1 MALFEGTKE
10 YFIETKGGK
19 TYMADMHYH
28 NSYELYYLDAG
39 SRDYFV
45 DDRFFSVTAGSFV
58 LISPSKFH
66 RTGGSYALRTLIGFS
81 YDFLLKT
88 YSPRALDNLLKCFE
102 KVMITPP
109 DNQQKEF
116 KKLIKILAECKNE
129 TDFSLYLGVLLKQL
143 SMCKP
148 TASYDE
154 QISSIITFINNYFAQ
169 LHTIDQIAGHF
180 HLSKYHLCRIFKNAM
195 GITLIDYLN
204 QIKIKNGCNFL
215 DSSNKSILEISQLCG
230 FNSVAYF
237 SNVFKKIT
245 GYSPSRYR
253 QKMQE

>member
-10 YFIETKGGK
+10 YFIETKGGQML
-19 TYMADMHYH
+19 MADMHYH
-28 NSYELYYLDAG
+28 SSYELYYLDAG

-88 YSPRALDNLLKCFE
+88 YTSRALDNLLKCFNE
-102 KVMITPP
+102 VLITPP
-109 DNQQKEF
+109 ENQQKDF
-116 KKLIKILAECKNE
+116 KRLMKLLADCKNE
-129 TDFSLYLGVLLKQL
+129 TDFSLYLGILLKRL
-143 SMCKP
+143 SLCK
-148 TASYDE
+148 TTGSYDE
-154 QISSIITFINNYFAQ
+154 QISSIITYINNHFAQ
-169 LHTIDQIAGHF
+169 LHNIDQIAEHF
-180 HLSKYHLCRIFKNAM
+180 HLSKYHLCRVFKGAM

-204 QIKIKNGCNFL
+204 QIKIKNACNFL
-215 DSSNKSILEISQLCG
+215 ESSSNGIMEISQLCG

-245 GYSPSRYR
+245 GYSPSGYR
-253 QKMQE
+253 QRTH